1 MRDVLGFITDF
12 LALTLVLMTVFIGV
26 FVIDAVVNPA
36 PEMRGLYHD

>member
-12 LALTLVLMTVFIGV
+12 VVLAILLIAVFIGV
-26 FVIDAVVNPA
+26 FVVDAVVNPA